1 MKGVVEFTN
10 PHRGMAAV
18 RTAEGYSIV
27 EMLGDD
33 IEIGDQLSWS
43 AQTPLGGAT
52 IRNLTQGSEMEV
64 FFQDHHVSRSSLRAQ
79 LLL

>member
-1 MKGVVEFTN
+1 MTGIVEFTN
-10 PHRGMAAV
+10 PRRGMAAV

-33 IEIGDQLSWS
+33 VEIGDELSWR
-43 AQTPLGGAT
+43 AQNPLGGAT
-52 IRNLTQGSEMEV
+52 IRNLTQGTEMEV
-64 FFQDHHVSRSSLRAQ
+64 FFQDHHFSRSRVRAQ